1 MNNTAPAIS
10 ARDLAK
16 VFPGNVP
23 AVNGF
28 DLAVPTG
35 AVYGLIGRNG
45 AGKTTALRLLMG
57 LLRPNRGEAALL
69 GENMLTA
76 SPRHRAR
83 ITFVPQSP
91 RLPQGLTLSEYA
103 DEIAAFYPQW
113 DADGLSGLLRRFE
126 VDARKRFHQM
136 SGGEQRK
143 AAVALALAPR
153 PEVLILDEPAAG
165 LDPLARRE
173 LLAVLVEALGEIEGL
188 TVLLSTHIIGDL
200 ERVAD
205 HIGIMDRGRITLSA
219 PLDDLRENYCRV
231 QLVFDDTDVPADL
244 KIPGMLREQR
254 SGPVL
259 EAVVRLQHPDQLNS
273 IRALPRTRFREF
285 PLGLEDLFLELQK
298 EGQS

>member
-1 MNNTAPAIS
+1 MTPPAIE
-10 ARDLAK
+10 ARDLGK
-16 VFPGNVP
+16 VFPGNVL

-28 DLAVPTG
+28 DLAVPRG

-45 AGKTTALRLLMG
+45 AGKTTAIRLMMG
-57 LLRPNRGEAALL
+57 LLRPNRGETALL
-69 GENMLTA
+69 GENMIA
-76 SPRHRAR
+76 APAQHRAR

-103 DEIAAFYPQW
+103 DEISAYHPRW
-113 DADGLSGLLRRFE
+113 DADGLRDLLRRFE
-126 VDARKRFHQM
+126 VQPQKRFFHM

-153 PEVLILDEPAAG
+153 PEVILLDEPAAG
-165 LDPLARRE
+165 LDPIARRE
-173 LLAVLVEALGEIEGL
+173 LLSVLVEALGESEGL

-219 PLDDLRENYCRV
+219 PLDDLREKYCRV
-231 QLVFDDTDVPADL
+231 QLVFDETDVPAEL
-244 KIPGMLREQR
+244 KIPGVLREQR

-259 EAVVRLQHPDQLNS
+259 EAVVRLEHPDQLNS
-273 IRALPRTRFREF
+273 VRNLPRTRFREF

-298 EGQS
+298 ERQV

>member
-1 MNNTAPAIS
+1 MTHPAIE

-16 VFPGNVP
+16 VFPGNVL

-28 DLAVPTG
+28 DLAVPQG

-45 AGKTTALRLLMG
+45 AGKTTAIRLMMG
-57 LLRPNRGEAALL
+57 LLRANRGESALL

-76 SPRHRAR
+76 PARHRAR

-91 RLPQGLTLSEYA
+91 RLPQNLTLSEYA
-103 DEIAAFYPQW
+103 DEISGYYPRW
-113 DADGLSGLLRRFE
+113 DSEGFSGMLGRFE
-126 VDARKRFHQM
+126 VNPRKRFHQM

-153 PEVLILDEPAAG
+153 PEALLLDEPAAG
-165 LDPLARRE
+165 LDPVARRE
-173 LLAVLVEALGEIEGL
+173 LLGALVEALGESEGL

-205 HIGIMDRGRITLSA
+205 HIGIMDRGRIVLSA
-219 PLDDLRENYCRV
+219 PLDELRENYCRV
-231 QLVFDDTDVPADL
+231 QLVFDETDVPPDV
-244 KIPGMLREQR
+244 KIPGVLREQR

-259 EAVVRLQHPDQLNS
+259 EAVVRLEHPDQLNS

-298 EGQS
+298 EGLS